1 MAMGPL
7 GLRNKGGMGSTRAR
21 RPIMLGVVGDS
32 AAGKTTLTRGIEN
45 IFGQHRV
52 NSICTDDYHRYDREA
67 RKNVQLTP
75 LNPECNYMDIMEQHL
90 ALMAM
95 GEPILKPIY
104 NHDHGTLDAPEPF
117 EPADYVVI
125 EGLLG
130 FWTKGLRDC
139 FDVKVYLDPP
149 EDLRRAWKIKRDC
162 TKRNY
167 TPDEVIADMQRRE
180 PDSKE
185 FIEPQREYADIV
197 VRFIPPGGNLDS
209 DPTKYNVRLVLRPTL
224 PHPYLAEIAAE
235 TRTPRYEPIRFHL
248 ARDRGK
254 PVDVLEID
262 GQVPPEVSAAA
273 EEIIWDKMAHPDGE
287 LNREAIGVFVDA
299 NQEKRSESLALTQL
313 LIVFQLVGA
322 ASAAAR

>member
-1 MAMGPL
+1 MAMSPL
-7 GLRNKGGMGSTRAR
+7 GLRNKGGIGSTRAR
-21 RPIMLGVVGDS
+21 RPIILGVVGDS

-45 IFGQHRV
+45 IFGQDRV
-52 NSICTDDYHRYDREA
+52 NSVCTDDYHRYDR
-67 RKNVQLTP
+67 KKVQLTP

-95 GEPILKPIY
+95 GEPVLKPVY
-104 NHDHGTLDAPEPF
+104 NHNHGTLDAPEIF

-130 FWTKGLRDC
+130 FWTKGMRDC
-139 FDVKVYLDPP
+139 FDVKVFLDPP

-167 TPDEVIADMQRRE
+167 TPDEVIADIQRRE

-185 FIEPQREYADIV
+185 LIEPQREYADIV

-322 ASAAAR
+322 ASAAVR

>member
-1 MAMGPL
+1 MATNAF
-7 GLRNKGGMGSTRAR
+7 GLHNNRGNGGGGRQGR

-52 NSICTDDYHRYDREA
+52 NAICTDDYHRYDREA
-67 RKNVQLTP
+67 RKVVQLTP
-75 LNPECNYMDIMEQHL
+75 LNPACNYMEIMEQHL
-90 ALMAM
+90 QLLAM
-95 GEPILKPIY
+95 GEPILKPVY
-104 NHDHGTLDAPEPF
+104 NHSHGTLDSPELF
-117 EPADYVVI
+117 DPAEYVVI

-130 FWTKGLRDC
+130 FASKPMRDC
-139 FDVKVYLDPP
+139 FDVKIYLDPP

-167 TPDEVIADMQRRE
+167 KPEEVIADMERRE

-185 FIEPQREYADIV
+185 FIEPQREHADIV
-197 VRFIPPGGNLDS
+197 VRFIPPGGDLNSDS
-209 DPTKYNVRLVLRPTL
+209 TKYNVKLTLRPTL

-235 TRTPRYEPIRFHL
+235 TRTPKYEPIRFHL

-262 GQVPPEVSAAA
+262 GSVPPEVSAAA
-273 EEIIWDKMAHPDGE
+273 EEIIWNKMAHPDGE
-287 LNREAIGVFVDA
+287 LNREAIGVFIDA
-299 NQEKRSESLALTQL
+299 NQTKRSESLALTQL
-313 LIVFQLVGA
+313 LVVFQLVGA
-322 ASAAAR
+322 AATR

>member
-1 MAMGPL
+1 
-7 GLRNKGGMGSTRAR
+7 
-21 RPIMLGVVGDS
+21 MLAIAGDS
-32 AAGKTTLTRGIEN
+32 ASGKTTLTAGLVEALR
-45 IFGQHRV
+45 HLRV
-52 NSICTDDYHRYDREA
+52 TAVCADDYHRYDREE
-67 RKNVQLTP
+67 RKHLPFTP
-75 LNPECNYMDIMEQHL
+75 LHPECNHIDIMEQHL
-90 ALMAM
+90 QLLAT
-95 GEPILKPIY
+95 GQPILKPVY
-104 NHDHGTLDAPEPF
+104 NHSHGTLDAPEVF

-130 FWTKGLRDC
+130 FWTKGMRDC

-167 TPDEVIADMQRRE
+167 TPDEVVADMQKRE

>member
-1 MAMGPL
+1 MAMSPL
-7 GLRNKGGMGSTRAR
+7 GLRNKGGIGSTRAR
-21 RPIMLGVVGDS
+21 RPIILGVVGDS

-52 NSICTDDYHRYDREA
+52 NSVCTDDYHRYDRDA
-67 RKNVQLTP
+67 RKKVQLTP

-90 ALMAM
+90 VLMAM
-95 GEPILKPIY
+95 GEPVLKPVY
-104 NHDHGTLDAPEPF
+104 NHNHGTLDAPEIF

-130 FWTKGLRDC
+130 FWTKGMRDC
-139 FDVKVYLDPP
+139 FDVKVFLDPP

-224 PHPYLAEIAAE
+224 PHPYLAEIGVRQGGPQHEAHVVLGRVAVEVAAG
-235 TRTPRYEPIRFHL
+235 
-248 ARDRGK
+248 RDEAHD
-254 PVDVLEID
+254 DVGVLPLRLD
-262 GQVPPEVSAAA
+262 
-273 EEIIWDKMAHPDGE
+273 E
-287 LNREAIGVFVDA
+287 LLGV
-299 NQEKRSESLALTQL
+299 RLPALH
-313 LIVFQLVGA
+313 VGDDLVGRVVA
-322 ASAAAR
+322 LRAVALDLPG